1 MGQLVSGFI
10 FDSDVRSHALKPLLN
25 TVHILNINYQKPMNL
40 SAAFVFAAA
49 LVGFANACLQSA
61 AYTNCTTAAAQ
72 TSANCNSLVVDTPT
86 VEYYQCLCTAGE
98 SNLQC
103 FALCPEDAQLQ
114 LQFQTI
120 KKSISASCQG
130 VTDLKSQ
137 GYTTQASPTS
147 SSSSAT
153 PSTDTSISTWSSPSF
168 TTIPPTT
175 ATSQVV
181 ESSKIT
187 SSASS
192 SRAPAPGPAASGSAI
207 FGVGGKESEGWGDKG
222 GKVNLPQANLPV
234 SQALQSKSEYALIS
248 IVVSTL
254 FLV

>member
-1 MGQLVSGFI
+1 
-10 FDSDVRSHALKPLLN
+10 
-25 TVHILNINYQKPMNL
+25 MNL
-40 SAAFVFAAA
+40 SATFVFAAA
-49 LVGFANACLQSA
+49 LVGFAGACLQSA

-130 VTDLKSQ
+130 VHDLKSQ

-147 SSSSAT
+147 TSSAT
-153 PSTDTSISTWSSPSF
+153 PSAETSISTWSSPSF

-175 ATSQVV
+175 SSSQVA
-181 ESSKIT
+181 ESSKMT
-187 SSASS
+187 SVPSPRASS
-192 SRAPAPGPAASGSAI
+192 PPGPSVSGSAI

-234 SQALQSKSEYALIS
+234 SQALQSKSEYALIF

-254 FLV
+254 FLF